1 MRIGIRFSDND
12 YINTLRPFM
21 DFLMKSIRESPELK
35 ENLTKDRIVDIFN
48 QMAYPI
54 YLLCQN
60 MWRPTRP
67 QSDADKIRT
76 KNWIKIKTENVYL
89 EDEIDERIRVNGNW
103 ENYEFFYIDTDN
115 NQSDCW

>member
-12 YINTLRPFM
+12 FRHTIIPFM
-21 DFLMKSIRESPELK
+21 DFLMKSIRDDSRLEN
-35 ENLTKDRIVDIFN
+35 NLTKDRIVDIFN

-60 MWRPTRP
+60 HWRYKT
-67 QSDADKIRT
+67 SNADKIRI
-76 KNWIKIKTENVYL
+76 KNWIKIKTEHVYL
-89 EDEIDERIRVNGNW
+89 EEEIDERIKINGNW
-103 ENYEFFYIDTDN
+103 DNYEFFYIDTDN